1 MKLYKILIC
10 LFLIIPSQSL
20 KLQGPK
26 KRKVQGEA
34 SGNGEERAVASY
46 ITSHRNL
53 IESLDWLIQNAQ
65 SHNNQEAITFYSLL
79 RVEVEIH
86 YLVLLVMRREMILE
100 QRRNRINS
108 AKRNNPK
115 KKIK

>member
-1 MKLYKILIC
+1 MEK
-10 LFLIIPSQSL
+10 
-20 KLQGPK
+20 
-26 KRKVQGEA
+26 
-34 SGNGEERAVASY
+34 ERAVASY

-65 SHNNQEAITFYSLL
+65 SHNNQEAITFYSFI

-100 QRRNRINS
+100 QRRNRNNS